1 MECDY
6 TKSVNVYWCHGE
18 IIEIA
23 LWLYSGRLSWI
34 LLIRSTTCARN
45 SIGLLGTKWQTWRV

>member
-1 MECDY
+1 MLRMECDY

-23 LWLYSGRLSWI
+23 L
-34 LLIRSTTCARN
+34 
-45 SIGLLGTKWQTWRV
+45 